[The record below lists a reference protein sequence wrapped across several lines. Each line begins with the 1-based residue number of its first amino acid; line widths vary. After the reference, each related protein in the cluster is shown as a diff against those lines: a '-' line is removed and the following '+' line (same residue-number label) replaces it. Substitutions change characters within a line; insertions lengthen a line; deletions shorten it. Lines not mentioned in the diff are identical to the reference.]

1 MASASVVDN
10 HRHNLRIE
18 TLPLI
23 DLRLL
28 SQSELFSLS
37 LCSSSSSNASSLS
50 SSNDNDDV
58 LIPKIDRSVF
68 NESAGS
74 RKQTYS
80 RLRLA
85 PRKPQSP
92 SSTSSSPFFLPR
104 QIDEENSQIISLLK
118 QLFASETHNHDLV
131 PFRVEYEPSLPD
143 PSTEG
148 LQNVRIEYEPSL
160 LPDSSNAGFQSVPID
175 VIGGGGGEM
184 KRKRGRPRKN
194 EVMMIERK
202 VEVLPIVPV
211 NVGVSSEGN
220 KKRKRGRPRKD
231 DKSRKD
237 ETKKERDVNVVEERV
252 MVNEKG
258 DVVDVA
264 ALGNVE
270 DLYGEELKRRTE
282 GLQTKDELLGFL
294 SGLNGEWMSWRKN
307 RRIVPASVIRDV
319 LPRGWKL
326 MLSIKKKAGYVWLHC
341 RRYISPNGQQF
352 VSCKEVSSYLLSFSG
367 LQDASQP
374 RSGYTDENFQLASK
388 MDFGDEA
395 DPKLEDAKNA
405 DDLVSC
411 SQLPMT
417 SILTD
422 EKQDTLNTQ
431 DSGIQTGEVLKCH
444 KCSMTFDG
452 KNDLV
457 HHLISSHQSMANRC
471 KQGTSIADGVI
482 IKDGKYECQF
492 CHKIFDERHRYNGHI
507 GVHVR
512 DYAKSVEALGGLKGM
527 QKGIDPEPTRVL
539 PSTSKMHE
547 SIGIGREKTSTA
559 GVVNEL
565 SSGFSHGII
574 KVDNV
579 TETCGDIDGHL
590 LVLLSQDNQNVKAN
604 KDDYTLVEEYSDK
617 QDKICNMNM
626 DDLVKVDVATVFA
639 NRCNACPVDENS
651 LKNENKIICESS
663 DETNAHKCIPSG
675 IDNCVAES
683 KSFGSCSLAPPGN
696 ERAFVVENNVI
707 EASVH
712 SVKEPQLEIG
722 SESSFL
728 TLNGKDKCSGEDL
741 QDKCLTSTVEDM
753 KVDSGCT
760 FENNESV
767 SGFGNHLSG
776 LKDVC
781 TNVKQQCSSEVCSLL
796 PFGNEQRSSLMTNEN
811 EIVSSFMLESL
822 QEGSSGSSLCSL
834 STDKRT
840 CSASNI
846 VNNVSTST
854 GDKPRFDEVNVS
866 GNNVIAIGFGSNHA
880 SQSNEAVISI
890 KKDGSSGSSL
900 HISSLDEECIVDN
913 NVNKNPCCTMEEPF
927 QGEASKSHV
936 FAPSADEQRSDFDN
950 NMNKV
955 STDTLEGLKLDEV
968 ESCKNNQLSIAFDRN
983 ETEVGVDTT
992 ACSEQEKCFKGSLL
1006 VSSADEHGYDIWNG
1020 TTKELKQT
1028 RGLSESGLHSQSDY
1042 EQYQVNMNDV
1052 NKVSCSSIEEAG
1064 NKKLKSPWSTELLP
1078 AFDTQAGLDVDVAST
1093 MQGQSSEGCS
1103 SVPSGAEQTFSAD
1116 NDVTGVY
1123 ISAVGELKHE
1133 RGSKNG
1139 CEQVE
1144 NKLNRV
1150 YTSTVWEQPR
1160 FEDTG
1165 KPRDADLMM
1174 GFGNHVQSNED
1185 VMEELMWRTN
1195 EQNVQQSGL
1204 ANSSSPLMPLSECL
1218 PNFDVM
1224 TSKGGDKSFSP
1235 NERFDSTSG
1244 LEGLGSSSIEHLE
1257 YNFLTMQPSPN
1268 PEESNVLSYDAEMEQ
1283 GFDSSIWLKK
1293 EALPLLPKLASRH
1306 QVRTACV
1313 WCGFEFHIESANSG
1327 MQPGSVGFMCGTCK
1341 AKFSGQFNV
1350 L

>member
-1 MASASVVDN
+1 M
-10 HRHNLRIE
+10 
-18 TLPLI
+18 
-23 DLRLL
+23 
-28 SQSELFSLS
+28 
-37 LCSSSSSNASSLS
+37 
-50 SSNDNDDV
+50 
-58 LIPKIDRSVF
+58 
-68 NESAGS
+68 
-74 RKQTYS
+74 
-80 RLRLA
+80 
-85 PRKPQSP
+85 
-92 SSTSSSPFFLPR
+92 
-104 QIDEENSQIISLLK
+104 
-118 QLFASETHNHDLV
+118 
-131 PFRVEYEPSLPD
+131 
-143 PSTEG
+143 
-148 LQNVRIEYEPSL
+148 
-160 LPDSSNAGFQSVPID
+160 
-175 VIGGGGGEM
+175 
-184 KRKRGRPRKN
+184 
-194 EVMMIERK
+194 
-202 VEVLPIVPV
+202 
-211 NVGVSSEGN
+211 
-220 KKRKRGRPRKD
+220 
-231 DKSRKD
+231 
-237 ETKKERDVNVVEERV
+237 
-252 MVNEKG
+252 
-258 DVVDVA
+258 
-264 ALGNVE
+264 
-270 DLYGEELKRRTE
+270 
-282 GLQTKDELLGFL
+282 
-294 SGLNGEWMSWRKN
+294 
-307 RRIVPASVIRDV
+307 
-319 LPRGWKL
+319 
-326 MLSIKKKAGYVWLHC
+326 
-341 RRYISPNGQQF
+341 QQ
-352 VSCKEVSSYLLSFSG
+352 
-367 LQDASQP
+367 D
-374 RSGYTDENFQLASK
+374 
-388 MDFGDEA
+388 A

-565 SSGFSHGII
+565 SSGFSQGII

-590 LVLLSQDNQNVKAN
+590 LVLLSQDNQNVKAD

-722 SESSFL
+722 SESGFL

-796 PFGNEQRSSLMTNEN
+796 PFGNEQRSSLMNNEN

-900 HISSLDEECIVDN
+900 RISSLDEECIVDN

-1174 GFGNHVQSNED
+1174 GFGNHAQSNED

-1224 TSKGGDKSFSP
+1224 TSK
-1235 NERFDSTSG
+1235 
-1244 LEGLGSSSIEHLE
+1244 
-1257 YNFLTMQPSPN
+1257 
-1268 PEESNVLSYDAEMEQ
+1268 V
-1283 GFDSSIWLKK
+1283 
-1293 EALPLLPKLASRH
+1293 
-1306 QVRTACV
+1306 
-1313 WCGFEFHIESANSG
+1313 
-1327 MQPGSVGFMCGTCK
+1327 
-1341 AKFSGQFNV
+1341 
-1350 L
+1350 